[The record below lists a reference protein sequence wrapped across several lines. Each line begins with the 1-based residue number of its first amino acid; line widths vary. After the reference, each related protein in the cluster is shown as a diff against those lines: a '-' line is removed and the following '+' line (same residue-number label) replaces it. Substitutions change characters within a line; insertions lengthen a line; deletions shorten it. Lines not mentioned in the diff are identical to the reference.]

1 MITSRLNSQSSTA
14 EFPSAQLL
22 LIIGAL
28 STIGGLSLS
37 ASWQDP
43 AFALYGPFVFL
54 FTLAA
59 HILFPSLCLLLGS
72 PNACLSFEKLPKHV
86 QSHLPRKPVRF
97 TAPPLIDGILRK
109 LFFRCYEICRSLY
122 DPRRFTSTKRLVL
135 TFENCFKRLL
145 EIFSAQA
152 LRRPPP
158 HRQA

>member
-1 MITSRLNSQSSTA
+1 MTLSRLNRQSAPA
-14 EFPSAQLL
+14 EFLAAQVLTV
-22 LIIGAL
+22 IGIFA
-28 STIGGLSLS
+28 IAGGLSLS

-72 PNACLSFEKLPKHV
+72 PNACLSFEKIPKHV

-97 TAPPLIDGILRK
+97 TAPPLLDGILRK
-109 LFFRCYEICRSLY
+109 LFSRCYEICGSLY
-122 DPRRFTSTKRLVL
+122 KPPHFTSRKRFVL
-135 TFENCFKRLL
+135 TSEHCFARLL
-145 EIFSAQA
+145 DLFSAQV

-158 HRQA
+158 HHQA